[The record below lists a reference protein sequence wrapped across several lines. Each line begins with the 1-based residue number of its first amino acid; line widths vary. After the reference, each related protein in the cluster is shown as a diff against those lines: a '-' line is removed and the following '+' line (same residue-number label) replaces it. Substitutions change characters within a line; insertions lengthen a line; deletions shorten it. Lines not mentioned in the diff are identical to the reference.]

1 MQVRVLG
8 PLEVLV
14 GGVPVPLGGRRPQVI
29 LAMLALEANR
39 VVPVDRLVD
48 AVWDEH
54 PPSTAR
60 GQVQICVSALRRA
73 LGLPD
78 AIGTRPPGY
87 VLAIGDQQLDAHVFE
102 ESLAVARMLA
112 DADRPAEAAD
122 RLRAGLA
129 LWRGPALA
137 GVDGRLLRTATTRL
151 EESRLTATEERIR
164 LDLALGRHDELVGE
178 LFELVAAE
186 PLRERPHAHLM
197 TALYRTGRPAEALE
211 AFRRARAVFVE
222 ELGIEPGEELR
233 RLEHAIL
240 SADPALDPPAVARAV
255 VALPGPSAAPRQ
267 LPSDIADFLGRSRS
281 IGLAADVL
289 SGAGAPAV
297 PVLAIT
303 GPGGV
308 GKSALAVHLAHRAQ
322 ADFPDGQLYADLR
335 GVCAPVGPAE
345 ILARFLRALGV
356 PGPAVP
362 DGLAER
368 AELYRTKVAGRRI
381 LIVLDDAASEEQVM
395 PLLPGSA
402 SAAVLVTARGRLAGL
417 PGARHLAL
425 GVLDRDTALGMLAR
439 IVGVER
445 VAAEP
450 RAAAA
455 LVELCGGLPLALRI
469 AGARLA
475 SRPHWRIGRLLDRL
489 RDETRRLDELEH
501 GSLGIRASISLSYE
515 GLTPPAQRLL
525 RRLALL
531 DAPDV
536 AGWVGAAL
544 LDIGV
549 EEAEDLLELL
559 VDAQLLEVVGG
570 ARYRFHDL
578 IRVFARERALAEEP
592 VDEVLGRAFGAWL
605 GLAESAHRREY
616 GGDYTVLHGPAP
628 RWSLPAATAD
638 DLLADP
644 VAWFDAERAGLV
656 CAVRQSCAHGWA
668 DLAWDLAM
676 TSVTLFEAKSYF
688 DDWRECAEGALA
700 ACRAVGERRGA
711 AAMLHTL
718 GALHVFQRDFADADT
733 LIGGA
738 LRTFEECGDTH
749 GRALVLRNLAYLDRM
764 RSQPEAAGAR
774 YADALAGLRAAGDL
788 IGQAHVLSNM
798 AGMRLDAGEP
808 EAARDLLEES
818 LAICRDV
825 GSRRV
830 EAQVRH
836 RLGEVA
842 LFLGDLDRAAQ
853 DFHWVLRI
861 VRHAGDRIGEAYAL
875 YGLGMVRSREGRYE
889 QAEASLSQ
897 ARLIAEAV
905 DERLVVGR
913 VLHALGELEAR
924 QFRHEPAIERLA
936 EARELFRAIPAVIWE
951 ARSLLS
957 MGEVYAGAGDLASSE
972 RSYDEVVELLSGVDS
987 AEAERV
993 RSRLA
998 GRPAPQSRPA
1008 PPGHPAPPR
1017 PLLLHPPGDLRA
1029 RLRR

>member
-14 GGVPVPLGGRRPQVI
+14 GGEPVPLGGRRPQII

-48 AVWDEH
+48 AVWDES

-73 LGLPD
+73 LGVPD

-87 VLAIGDQQLDAHVFE
+87 LLAVGDRQLDAHVFE
-102 ESLAVARMLA
+102 ERLTAARLLA
-112 DADRPAEAAD
+112 DADRLAEAAD
-122 RLRAGLA
+122 QLREGLA

-178 LFELVAAE
+178 LFELVAAH

-233 RLEHAIL
+233 RLEHAVL
-240 SADPALDPPAVARAV
+240 SADPALDPPSAPRAV
-255 VALPGPSAAPRQ
+255 VTAPAGTPRQ
-267 LPSDIADFLGRSRS
+267 LPSDTADFVGRSRS
-281 IGLAADVL
+281 AALAADVL
-289 SGAGAPAV
+289 SGADAPAV

-308 GKSALAVHLAHRAQ
+308 GKSALAVHLAHRAS

-335 GVCAPVGPAE
+335 GVCSPPVGPAE

-356 PGPAVP
+356 AGTAIP

-368 AELYRTKVAGRRI
+368 AELYRTRVAGRRM
-381 LIVLDDAASEEQVM
+381 LIVLDDAATEEQVR

-402 SAAVLVTARGRLAGL
+402 GAAVVVTARGRLSGL
-417 PGARHLAL
+417 AGARHLAL
-425 GVLDRDTALGMLAR
+425 GVLDRDTALGLLAR
-439 IVGVER
+439 IVGPER
-445 VAAEP
+445 VSAEP
-450 RAAAA
+450 RAAEA
-455 LVELCGGLPLALRI
+455 LVDLCGGLPLALRI

-475 SRPHWRIGRLLDRL
+475 SRPHWRISRLLDRL

-515 GLTPPAQRLL
+515 GLAPPAQRLL

-544 LDIGV
+544 LDTGV

-578 IRVFARERALAEEP
+578 IRVFARERALAEESVP
-592 VDEVLGRAFGAWL
+592 EVLGRAFGAWL

-628 RWSLPAATAD
+628 RWSLPAATMD
-638 DLLADP
+638 DLLVDP
-644 VAWFDAERAGLV
+644 VAWFDSERAGLV
-656 CAVRQSCAHGWA
+656 CAIRQSCAHGWA

-688 DDWRECAEGALA
+688 DDWRDCAESALA
-700 ACRAVGERRGA
+700 ACRLVGDRRGA

-718 GALHVFQRDFADADT
+718 GALHVYQRNFADADT

-738 LRTFEECGDTH
+738 LRTFEECGDGH

-764 RSQPEAAGAR
+764 LSRPESARAR
-774 YADALAGLRAAGDL
+774 YADALTGLRAAGDL

-798 AGMRLDAGEP
+798 AGLRLDAGEP

-861 VRHAGDRIGEAYAL
+861 VRHAGDRVGEAYAL

-905 DERLVVGR
+905 DERLIVGR

-936 EARELFRAIPAVIWE
+936 EARDLFRAIPAVIWE

-957 MGEVYAGAGDLASSE
+957 LGEVYAGAGDLASSE
-972 RSYDEVVELLSGVDS
+972 RSYDEVMELLSGVDS

-993 RSRLA
+993 RSRL
-998 GRPAPQSRPA
+998 GRR
-1008 PPGHPAPPR
+1008 PAPPR

>member
-48 AVWDEH
+48 AVWDED

-87 VLAIGDQQLDAHVFE
+87 LLAVGEHQLDAHVFE
-102 ESLAVARMLA
+102 ESLTAARLLA
-112 DADRPAEAAD
+112 EADRLAEAAD

-178 LFELVAAE
+178 LFELVAAH

-211 AFRRARAVFVE
+211 AFRRARAGFVE

-240 SADPALDPPAVARAV
+240 SADPALDPPVPARPVLV
-255 VALPGPSAAPRQ
+255 VAPAAPRQ
-267 LPSDIADFLGRSRS
+267 LPSDTADFVGRSRS
-281 IGLAADVL
+281 TGLAREVL

-297 PVLAIT
+297 PVLTIT

-308 GKSALAVHLAHRAQ
+308 GKSALAVHLAHRAVQ
-322 ADFPDGQLYADLR
+322 DFPDGQLYADLR

-356 PGPAVP
+356 AGPAIP

-368 AELYRTKVAGRRI
+368 AELYRTRVSGRRI

-402 SAAVLVTARGRLAGL
+402 SAAVIVTARGRLAGL
-417 PGARHLAL
+417 PGARHLGL
-425 GVLDRDTALGMLAR
+425 GVLDRDTALGLLAR
-439 IVGVER
+439 IVGVDR

-450 RAAAA
+450 RAAEA

-475 SRPHWRIGRLLDRL
+475 SRPHWRISRLLDRL

-536 AGWVGAAL
+536 AGWVGAAV
-544 LDIGV
+544 LDTGV
-549 EEAEDLLELL
+549 EDAEDLLELL

-578 IRVFARERALAEEP
+578 IRVFARERALAEESVP
-592 VDEVLGRAFGAWL
+592 EVLGRAFGAWL
-605 GLAESAHRREY
+605 GLAEQAHRREY

-628 RWSLPAATAD
+628 RWSPPAATMD
-638 DLLADP
+638 DLLVDP
-644 VAWFDAERAGLV
+644 VAWFDSERAGLV
-656 CAVRQSCAHGWA
+656 CAIRQSCAHGWA

-688 DDWRECAEGALA
+688 DDWRECAQAALA
-700 ACRAVGERRGA
+700 ACRAVGDRRGA

-733 LIGGA
+733 LLGGA
-738 LRTFEECGDTH
+738 LRTFEECGDGH

-764 RSQPEAAGAR
+764 RSRPEAARAR

-808 EAARDLLEES
+808 EGARDLLEES

-936 EARELFRAIPAVIWE
+936 EARDLFRAIPAVIWE

-957 MGEVYAGAGDLASSE
+957 LGEVYAGAGDLASSE

-993 RSRLA
+993 RSRLGSRPAPPAGGPAGA
-998 GRPAPQSRPA
+998 GRPAPA
-1008 PPGHPAPPR
+1008 A